1 MNKPKRSIGV
11 EIIENF
17 FKIRAE
23 KQEHII
29 KAALSVFGRQGYRKA
44 SLSDIAKEAGITKG
58 MITYY
63 FGSKKN
69 LYLYLLELTQTSYE
83 EELKERLKPGITDLL
98 ERLKI
103 MTDLQMT
110 IIKKY
115 PAAVSF
121 AKKVYYETDP
131 EVLQNIEQVS
141 AAGYAQINERLFK
154 GVGFSGLKPELDS
167 RLVSKFVVWAYDGFF
182 EEIFWDSS
190 LDRLEEHAAEFY
202 QCLELV
208 RHVFYSKE
216 QKTKG
221 KEQRK
226 KRKK

>member
-1 MNKPKRSIGV
+1 MEV
-11 EIIENF
+11 EVMENF

-44 SLSDIAKEAGITKG
+44 SLSDIAREAGITKG

-83 EELKERLKPGITDLL
+83 EALKERLKPGITDLL

-103 MTDLQMT
+103 MTDVQMT
-110 IIKKY
+110 AIKKY

-121 AKKVYYETDP
+121 ANKAYYETDP
-131 EVLQNIEQVS
+131 EVLQNIEQFS
-141 AAGYAQINERLFK
+141 AAGYARYNELLFK
-154 GVGFSGLKPELDS
+154 AVDFSRLKPEFDS
-167 RLVSKFVVWAYDGFF
+167 RLISKFVVWAHDGFF
-182 EEIFWDSS
+182 EEIFGASS
-190 LDRLEEHAAEFY
+190 MDRLEDRAAEFY

-226 KRKK
+226 KRSK